1 MLLVTLS
8 FIPLSSAMAGIRKN
22 DIAKW
27 HLINDNVLI
36 DTKDFKVSKTNIS
49 FWIKEKNYNKRRL
62 NIDCNN
68 LTESEFYN
76 GNQKPFSPILPKTI
90 KYEIANNLCF
100 LTEVDGFVRERRQ
113 PSWVKEIILR
123 HENKKEKTKLS
134 NEIEKKINESNVNI
148 LNDQINEPKIET
160 NSKDNS
166 KVNKNKKL
174 KLKNP
179 FRFFTNP

>member
-1 MLLVTLS
+1 MNQSMKNKKSYLMLLVTLS

-90 KYEIANNLCF
+90 K
-100 LTEVDGFVRERRQ
+100 
-113 PSWVKEIILR
+113 
-123 HENKKEKTKLS
+123 
-134 NEIEKKINESNVNI
+134 
-148 LNDQINEPKIET
+148 
-160 NSKDNS
+160 
-166 KVNKNKKL
+166 
-174 KLKNP
+174 
-179 FRFFTNP
+179 